1 MAYGQMARGQIVRGQ
16 IAVGLDLGTTK
27 ICAVIAEQVEE
38 GWNVIGVG
46 NAPSEGLKRGV
57 VVDVEGTVAGIR
69 RALDEAQL
77 MAGLDVEAVF
87 AGIAGEHISSLNSR
101 GVIGIGGR
109 GAEIGPEDRARV
121 IEAARAVAIP
131 FDREVLHVLP
141 QEFVVDD
148 QRGIRDPVGMS
159 GVRLETSVHIVT
171 GAATAAQNI
180 TKSIERAG
188 VGVRGLLL
196 EPLASG
202 RAVLQADEREMGVC
216 LVDIGGGTTDVAFYT
231 QGGVRHTAVIG
242 IGGQNVTNDVALC
255 LRTSMAHAEL
265 VKREFGMAVAAGI
278 DPGEMVEMPGIA
290 GRDARQVAR
299 GELAA
304 IIEARM
310 EEVFSMVAEQIVRS
324 GAGQE
329 LGAGIVL
336 TGGGALLEGVV
347 ELAESVL
354 DMPVR
359 LGAPS
364 GLGGVGERVASPIYA
379 TALGLVLMGA
389 ETEGES
395 GGTPGESGESLWT
408 RLLQWLKEY
417 L

>member
-1 MAYGQMARGQIVRGQ
+1 MARGE

-27 ICAVIAEQVEE
+27 ICAVIAEEVPG
-38 GWNVIGVG
+38 GWNIIGVG

-57 VVDVEGTVAGIR
+57 VVDVEGTVAAVR
-69 RALDEAQL
+69 LAVDEAQL
-77 MAGLDVEAVF
+77 MAGVEVESVY
-87 AGIAGEHISSLNSR
+87 AGIAGVHIESLNSR
-101 GVIGIGGR
+101 GVIGVGGKGFEI
-109 GAEIGPEDRARV
+109 GAEDRDRV

-188 VGVRGLLL
+188 IGVRALLL
-196 EPLASG
+196 EPLAAG
-202 RAVLQADEREMGVC
+202 RAVLEADERDMGVC
-216 LVDIGGGTTDVAFYT
+216 LVDIGGGTTDVAIYVG
-231 QGGVRHTAVIG
+231 GGVSHTAVIG
-242 IGGQNVTNDVALC
+242 LGGQNVTNDVGLC
-255 LRTSMAHAEL
+255 LRTSLPHAER
-265 VKREFGMAVAAGI
+265 VKREFGVAVAAGI
-278 DPGEMVEMPGIA
+278 GAGETVSMPGIA
-290 GRDARQVAR
+290 GREPRQIDR

-310 EEVFSMVAEQIVRS
+310 AEIFTMVAEQVAVAGATRS
-324 GAGQE
+324 
-329 LGAGIVL
+329 LGAGVVL
-336 TGGGALLEGVV
+336 TGGGALLEGAVD
-347 ELAESVL
+347 LAEEIL
-354 DMPVR
+354 GMPAR

-364 GLGGVGERVASPIYA
+364 GLGGLGERVTSPTYA
-379 TALGLVLMGA
+379 TALGLVLMGM
-389 ETEGES
+389 EKEREG
-395 GGTPGESGESLWT
+395 GRPAKRRLRDQAGLWN
-408 RLLQWLKEY
+408 RLLQWFKEY